1 MIRET
6 FVKGQSQKQ
15 LPADTS
21 IIIET
26 ASYHSSAEFN
36 SQSRSGSDI
45 QNSQDEL
52 PVQFSLMID
61 AASHMELTSQSY
73 IASDASNMSVYSSES
88 SMASSTI
95 MTGIGAKI
103 AKRDFHS
110 PGMPRKHLGGAATIP
125 QFKMASAD
133 TDAESTPGE
142 SELSSVD
149 ASQHQLIGAS
159 SK

>member
-1 MIRET
+1 MIRES

-15 LPADTS
+15 LPKDTS

-36 SQSRSGSDI
+36 SQCKSGSEA
-45 QNSQDEL
+45 QDS
-52 PVQFSLMID
+52 VQFSLMID
-61 AASHMELTSQSY
+61 AASQMELTSQSY

-88 SMASSTI
+88 SMGSSTI

-110 PGMPRKHLGGAATIP
+110 PGMPRKNLGGAAAIP
-125 QFKMASAD
+125 KFKMASAD

-142 SELSSVD
+142 SELSSVS
-149 ASQHQLIGAS
+149 ASQNLSH
-159 SK
+159 